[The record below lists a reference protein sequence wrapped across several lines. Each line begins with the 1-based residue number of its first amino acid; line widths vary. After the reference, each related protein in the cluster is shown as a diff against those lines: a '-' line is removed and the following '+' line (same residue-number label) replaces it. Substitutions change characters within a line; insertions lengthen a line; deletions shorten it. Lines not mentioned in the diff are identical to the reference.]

1 MANYKRPTFT
11 GLQSKVDT
19 KGLRTNSL
27 LSLQS
32 RATISSSGQLNHQM
46 PNIKGVKH
54 KVDTKGTDLTKLPPS
69 PVKSVHQG
77 LPYKRAGQEI
87 RPKVS
92 TWRYYHSD
100 FEPNSSFT
108 ILPSM
113 STQTVELKDFTAQIN
128 ANTFKSTLSSSF
140 QAIRKANALNFRNE
154 VLEEPFYP
162 DYYVSHAH
170 IQTDETVSLDS
181 GIMDEIEEKVTEEN
195 NQFFISR
202 TERLESDLIVED
214 QEIVTDLKVMNENQS
229 EPIIIPEEKIE
240 LYESNSKIDL
250 EIVEVIEENDAKSKF
265 RNLVQKLIKLQR
277 QFKILNNAAS
287 TKKENG
293 NEGTEKLTNAEND
306 VSLAYQLDLESTEK
320 QKEDNDVTSLKD
332 ESHATT
338 TAKENKENE
347 IEVLEEKEIVME
359 KPKNGLFRQKVQKLI
374 EIQRNVKLLKTL
386 KNESDSETEESESE
400 SDTDADAIIEEPKPS
415 QVQTISEMDPRP
427 SQRLPQRPS
436 SRTSTWVTSS
446 FSCCFNQKQHE
457 ERKLASASAANKIQP
472 HSESNQN
479 QRV

>member
-1 MANYKRPTFT
+1 M
-11 GLQSKVDT
+11 
-19 KGLRTNSL
+19 
-27 LSLQS
+27 
-32 RATISSSGQLNHQM
+32 
-46 PNIKGVKH
+46 
-54 KVDTKGTDLTKLPPS
+54 
-69 PVKSVHQG
+69 
-77 LPYKRAGQEI
+77 
-87 RPKVS
+87 
-92 TWRYYHSD
+92 
-100 FEPNSSFT
+100 
-108 ILPSM
+108 
-113 STQTVELKDFTAQIN
+113 
-128 ANTFKSTLSSSF
+128 
-140 QAIRKANALNFRNE
+140 
-154 VLEEPFYP
+154 
-162 DYYVSHAH
+162 
-170 IQTDETVSLDS
+170 
-181 GIMDEIEEKVTEEN
+181 
-195 NQFFISR
+195 
-202 TERLESDLIVED
+202 
-214 QEIVTDLKVMNENQS
+214 
-229 EPIIIPEEKIE
+229 
-240 LYESNSKIDL
+240 
-250 EIVEVIEENDAKSKF
+250 
-265 RNLVQKLIKLQR
+265 VQKLIKLQR

-338 TAKENKENE
+338 AANENKENE